1 MLAQNRNLLVAVI
14 AVAILAVAGLTFFNS
29 GPTGSGTVLVY
40 GSVDAEDMQTTI
52 DAFHEAY
59 PEITIDY
66 VRGSPSETYTRIET
80 EINAGAKTAD
90 VVMLS
95 FPGSLSL
102 VDNGFAQQYEAPN
115 AANWPDELKDPNGYW
130 QGVLLLGQVITY
142 NTNLVSEDELPKTL
156 NDLTDPKWNG
166 KITMHDYTRGTTS
179 TRIWATIAEETLGA
193 EATIDFLTKLEANV
207 QPVRQRSTGAQVDEV
222 SRGEYH
228 IGIVGQ
234 LHDVV
239 KAKQDGA
246 PVEILVLE
254 DFPLVWGPTAAVLL
268 EASENPDA
276 AKVWIN
282 FLVSEEAQILIGN
295 VDVRFAALDAIS
307 SQTKHTIEAAK
318 PDGMDLLRYPSADA
332 RAKHDEWHSIFK
344 EIAGV

>member
-1 MLAQNRNLLVAVI
+1 MLAQNRNLLVAVVAI
-14 AVAILAVAGLTFFNS
+14 AILAIAGLTFFNS
-29 GPTGSGTVLVY
+29 GPSGSGTVLVY

-59 PEITIDY
+59 PDIKIDY
-66 VRGSPSETYTRIET
+66 VRGSPSEVYTRIST
-80 EINAGAKTAD
+80 EIDAGAKTAD

-102 VDNGFAQQYEAPN
+102 VDNGFAQSYKAPN
-115 AANWPDELKDPNGYW
+115 AANWPDELKDPDGFW
-130 QGVLLLGQVITY
+130 QGVLILGQVITY

-179 TRIWATIAEETLGA
+179 TRIWATIAEEGNVDV
-193 EATIDFLTKLEANV
+193 EDFLERLEANV
-207 QPVRQRSTGAQVDEV
+207 QPVRQRSTGAQNDEV

-228 IGIVGQ
+228 IGIVAQ

-239 KAKQDGA
+239 KSQMDGA
-246 PVEILVLE
+246 PVAILQLE

-282 FLVSEEAQILIGN
+282 FLVSEDAQILIGN
-295 VDVRFAALDAIS
+295 VDVRFAALPSVEDK
-307 SQTKHTIEAAK
+307 TKHTLGAAT
-318 PDGMDLLRYPSADA
+318 PEGMDILRYPSDAA
-332 RAKHDEWHSIFK
+332 RANHDDWHAIFK

>member
-1 MLAQNRNLLVAVI
+1 
-14 AVAILAVAGLTFFNS
+14 
-29 GPTGSGTVLVY
+29 GPSGSGTVLVY

-59 PEITIDY
+59 PDIKIDY
-66 VRGSPSETYTRIET
+66 VRGSPSEVYTRIST
-80 EINAGAKTAD
+80 EIDAGAKTAD

-102 VDNGFAQQYEAPN
+102 VDNGFAQSYKAPN
-115 AANWPDELKDPNGYW
+115 AANWPDELKDPDGFW
-130 QGVLLLGQVITY
+130 QGVLILGQVITY

-179 TRIWATIAEETLGA
+179 TRIWATIAEEGNVDV
-193 EATIDFLTKLEANV
+193 EDFLERLEANV
-207 QPVRQRSTGAQVDEV
+207 QPVRQRSTGAQNDEV

-228 IGIVGQ
+228 IGIVAQ

-239 KAKQDGA
+239 KSQMDGA
-246 PVEILVLE
+246 PVAILQLE
-254 DFPLVWGPTAAVLL
+254 DFPLMWGPTAAVLL

-282 FLVSEEAQILIGN
+282 FLVSEDAQILIGN
-295 VDVRFAALDAIS
+295 VDVRFAALPSVEDK
-307 SQTKHTIEAAK
+307 TKHTLGAAT
-318 PDGMDLLRYPSADA
+318 PEGMDLLRYPSDAA
-332 RAKHDEWHSIFK
+332 RANHDDWHAIFK

>member
-1 MLAQNRNLLVAVI
+1 MLAQNRNLIVAVVAI
-14 AVAILAVAGLTFFNS
+14 AILAVAGLTVFNS
-29 GPTGSGTVLVY
+29 GPSGSGTVLVY

-59 PEITIDY
+59 PDIKIDY
-66 VRGSPSETYTRIET
+66 VRGSPSEVYTRIST
-80 EINAGAKTAD
+80 EIDAGAKTAD

-102 VDNGFAQQYEAPN
+102 VDDGFAQPYKAPN
-115 AANWPDELKDPNGYW
+115 SADWPADLKDPDGYW

-166 KITMHDYTRGTTS
+166 KITMHDYSRGTTS
-179 TRIWATIAEETLGA
+179 TRIWATIAEETLGK
-193 EATIDFLTKLEANV
+193 EATIDFLTRLEANV

-239 KAKQDGA
+239 NAKMDGA
-246 PVEILVLE
+246 PVEILQLD
-254 DFPLVWGPTAAVLL
+254 DFPMVWGPTAAVLL
-268 EASENPDA
+268 EASENPEA

-282 FLVSEEAQILIGN
+282 FLASEDAQILIGN
-295 VDVRFAALDAIS
+295 VDVRFAALPS
-307 SQTKHTIEAAK
+307 VEGKTKHTIGAAT
-318 PDGMDLLRYPSADA
+318 PEGMDFLRYPSAEA
-332 RAKHDEWHSIFK
+332 RANHAEWTAIFK

>member
-1 MLAQNRNLLVAVI
+1 MLAQNRNLLVAVVAI
-14 AVAILAVAGLTFFNS
+14 AILAIAGLTFFNS
-29 GPTGSGTVLVY
+29 GPSGSGTVLVY

-59 PEITIDY
+59 PDIKIDY
-66 VRGSPSETYTRIET
+66 VRGSPSEVYTRIST
-80 EINAGAKTAD
+80 EIDAGAKTAD

-102 VDNGFAQQYEAPN
+102 VDNGFAQSYKAPN
-115 AANWPDELKDPNGYW
+115 AANWPDELKDPDGYW
-130 QGVLLLGQVITY
+130 QGVLILGQVITY

-179 TRIWATIAEETLGA
+179 TRIWATLAEGDLGK
-193 EATIDFLTKLEANV
+193 EATIDFLTRLEANV
-207 QPVRQRSTGAQVDEV
+207 QPVRQRSTGAQNDEV

-228 IGIVGQ
+228 IGIVAQ

-239 KAKQDGA
+239 KSQMDGA
-246 PVEILVLE
+246 PVAILQLE
-254 DFPLVWGPTAAVLL
+254 DFPLMWGPTAAVLL

-282 FLVSEEAQILIGN
+282 FLVSEDAQILIGN
-295 VDVRFAALDAIS
+295 VDVRFAALPSVEDK
-307 SQTKHTIEAAK
+307 TKHTLGAAT
-318 PDGMDLLRYPSADA
+318 PEGMDLLRYPSAAA
-332 RAKHDEWHSIFK
+332 RANHDDWHAIFK

>member
-1 MLAQNRNLLVAVI
+1 MLAQNRNLLVAVVAI
-14 AVAILAVAGLTFFNS
+14 AILAIAGLTFFNS
-29 GPTGSGTVLVY
+29 GPSGSGTVLVY

-59 PEITIDY
+59 PDIKIDY
-66 VRGSPSETYTRIET
+66 VRGSPSEVYTRIST
-80 EINAGAKTAD
+80 EIDAGAKTAD

-102 VDNGFAQQYEAPN
+102 VDNGFAQSYKAPN
-115 AANWPDELKDPNGYW
+115 AANWPDELKDPDGYW
-130 QGVLLLGQVITY
+130 QGVLILGQVITY

-179 TRIWATIAEETLGA
+179 TRIWATIAEEGNVDV
-193 EATIDFLTKLEANV
+193 EDFLERLEANI
-207 QPVRQRSTGAQVDEV
+207 QPVRQRSTGAQNDEV

-228 IGIVGQ
+228 IGIVAQ
-234 LHDVV
+234 LHDVI
-239 KAKQDGA
+239 KSQMDGA
-246 PVEILVLE
+246 PVAILQLE

-282 FLVSEEAQILIGN
+282 FLVSEDAQILIGN
-295 VDVRFAALDAIS
+295 VDVRFAALPSVEDK
-307 SQTKHTIEAAK
+307 TKHTLGAAT
-318 PDGMDLLRYPSADA
+318 PEGMDILRYPSDAA
-332 RAKHDEWHSIFK
+332 RANHDDWHAIFK

>member
-1 MLAQNRNLLVAVI
+1 MLAQNRNLLVAVVAI
-14 AVAILAVAGLTFFNS
+14 AILAIAGLTFFNS
-29 GPTGSGTVLVY
+29 GPSGSGTVLVY

-59 PEITIDY
+59 PDIKIDY
-66 VRGSPSETYTRIET
+66 VRGSPSEVYTRIST
-80 EINAGAKTAD
+80 EIDAGAKTAD

-102 VDNGFAQQYEAPN
+102 VDNGFAQSYKAPN
-115 AANWPDELKDPNGYW
+115 AANWPDELKDPDGFW
-130 QGVLLLGQVITY
+130 QGVLILGQVITY

-179 TRIWATIAEETLGA
+179 TRIWATIAEEGNVDV
-193 EATIDFLTKLEANV
+193 EDFLERLEANV
-207 QPVRQRSTGAQVDEV
+207 QPVRQRSTGAQNDEV

-228 IGIVGQ
+228 IGIVAQ

-239 KAKQDGA
+239 KSQMDGA
-246 PVEILVLE
+246 PVAILQLE
-254 DFPLVWGPTAAVLL
+254 DFPLMWGPTAAVLL

-282 FLVSEEAQILIGN
+282 FLVSEDAQILIGN
-295 VDVRFAALDAIS
+295 VDVRFAALPSVEDK
-307 SQTKHTIEAAK
+307 TKHTLGAAT
-318 PDGMDLLRYPSADA
+318 PEGMDILRYPSDAA
-332 RAKHDEWHSIFK
+332 RANHDDWHAIFK

>member
-1 MLAQNRNLLVAVI
+1 MLAQNRNLLVAVVAI
-14 AVAILAVAGLTFFNS
+14 AILAIAGLTFFNS
-29 GPTGSGTVLVY
+29 GPSGSGTVLVY

-59 PEITIDY
+59 PDIKIDY
-66 VRGSPSETYTRIET
+66 VRGSPSEVYTRIST
-80 EINAGAKTAD
+80 EIDAGAKTAD

-102 VDNGFAQQYEAPN
+102 VDNGFAQSYKAPN
-115 AANWPDELKDPNGYW
+115 AANWPDELKDPDGFW
-130 QGVLLLGQVITY
+130 QGVLILGQVITY

-179 TRIWATIAEETLGA
+179 TRIWATIAEEGNVDV
-193 EATIDFLTKLEANV
+193 EDFLERLEANV
-207 QPVRQRSTGAQVDEV
+207 QPVRQRSTGAQNDEV

-228 IGIVGQ
+228 IGIVAQ

-239 KAKQDGA
+239 KSQMDGA
-246 PVEILVLE
+246 PVAILQLE
-254 DFPLVWGPTAAVLL
+254 DFPLMWGPTAAVLL

-282 FLVSEEAQILIGN
+282 FLVSEDAQILIGN
-295 VDVRFAALDAIS
+295 VDVRFAALPSVEDK
-307 SQTKHTIEAAK
+307 TKHTLGAAT
-318 PDGMDLLRYPSADA
+318 PEGMDLLRYPSDAA
-332 RAKHDEWHSIFK
+332 RANHDDWHAIFK

>member
-1 MLAQNRNLLVAVI
+1 MLAQNRNLLVAVVAI
-14 AVAILAVAGLTFFNS
+14 AILAIAGLTFFNS
-29 GPTGSGTVLVY
+29 GPSGSGTVLVY

-59 PEITIDY
+59 PDIKIDY
-66 VRGSPSETYTRIET
+66 VRGSPSEVYTRIST
-80 EINAGAKTAD
+80 EIDAGAKTAD

-102 VDNGFAQQYEAPN
+102 VDNGFAQSYKAPN
-115 AANWPDELKDPNGYW
+115 AANWPDELKDPDGFW
-130 QGVLLLGQVITY
+130 QGVLILGQVITY

-179 TRIWATIAEETLGA
+179 TRIWATLAEGDLGK
-193 EATIDFLTKLEANV
+193 EATIDFLTRLEANV
-207 QPVRQRSTGAQVDEV
+207 QPVRQRSTGAQNDEV

-228 IGIVGQ
+228 IGIVAQ
-234 LHDVV
+234 LHDVI
-239 KAKQDGA
+239 KSQMDGA
-246 PVEILVLE
+246 PVAILQLE

-282 FLVSEEAQILIGN
+282 FLVSEDAQILIGN
-295 VDVRFAALDAIS
+295 VDVRFAALPS
-307 SQTKHTIEAAK
+307 VEGKTKHTIGSAA
-318 PDGMDLLRYPSADA
+318 PEGMDLLRYPSDAA
-332 RAKHDEWHSIFK
+332 RANHDDWHAIFK

>member
-1 MLAQNRNLLVAVI
+1 MLAQNRNLLVAVVAI
-14 AVAILAVAGLTFFNS
+14 AILAIAGLTFFNS
-29 GPTGSGTVLVY
+29 GPSGSGTVLVY

-59 PEITIDY
+59 PDIKIDY
-66 VRGSPSETYTRIET
+66 VRGSPSEVYTRIST
-80 EINAGAKTAD
+80 EIDAGAKTAD

-102 VDNGFAQQYEAPN
+102 VDNGFAQSYKAPN
-115 AANWPDELKDPNGYW
+115 AANWPDELKDPDGFW
-130 QGVLLLGQVITY
+130 QGVLILGQVITY

-179 TRIWATIAEETLGA
+179 TRIWATIAEEGNVDV
-193 EATIDFLTKLEANV
+193 EDFLERLEANV
-207 QPVRQRSTGAQVDEV
+207 QPIRQRSTGAQNDEV

-228 IGIVGQ
+228 IGIVAQ
-234 LHDVV
+234 LHDVI
-239 KAKQDGA
+239 KSQMDGA
-246 PVEILVLE
+246 PVAILQLE
-254 DFPLVWGPTAAVLL
+254 DFPLMWGPTAAVLL

-282 FLVSEEAQILIGN
+282 FLVSEDAQILIGN
-295 VDVRFAALDAIS
+295 VDVRFAALPSVEDK
-307 SQTKHTIEAAK
+307 TKHTLGAAT
-318 PDGMDLLRYPSADA
+318 PEGMDILRYPSDAA
-332 RAKHDEWHSIFK
+332 RANHDDWHAIFK

>member
-1 MLAQNRNLLVAVI
+1 MLAQNRNLLVAVVAI
-14 AVAILAVAGLTFFNS
+14 AILAIAGLTFFNS
-29 GPTGSGTVLVY
+29 GPSGSGTVLVY

-59 PEITIDY
+59 PDIKIDY
-66 VRGSPSETYTRIET
+66 VRGSPSEVYTRIST
-80 EINAGAKTAD
+80 EIDAGAKTAD

-102 VDNGFAQQYEAPN
+102 VDNGFAQSYKAPN
-115 AANWPDELKDPNGYW
+115 AANWPDELKDPDGFW
-130 QGVLLLGQVITY
+130 QGVLILGQVITY

-179 TRIWATIAEETLGA
+179 TRIWATIAEEGNVDVR
-193 EATIDFLTKLEANV
+193 DFLTRLEANV
-207 QPVRQRSTGAQVDEV
+207 QPVRQRSTGAQNDEV

-228 IGIVGQ
+228 IGIVAQ

-239 KAKQDGA
+239 KSQMDGA
-246 PVEILVLE
+246 PVAILQLE

-295 VDVRFAALDAIS
+295 VDVRFAALPSVEDK
-307 SQTKHTIEAAK
+307 TKHTLGAAT
-318 PDGMDLLRYPSADA
+318 PEGMDLLRYPSDAA
-332 RAKHDEWHSIFK
+332 RANHDDWHAIFK

>member
-1 MLAQNRNLLVAVI
+1 MLAQNRNLLVAV
-14 AVAILAVAGLTFFNS
+14 VAIAILVIAGLTFFNS
-29 GPTGSGTVLVY
+29 GPSGSGTVLVY

-59 PEITIDY
+59 PDIKIDY
-66 VRGSPSETYTRIET
+66 VRGSPSEVYTRIST
-80 EINAGAKTAD
+80 EIDAGAKTAD

-102 VDNGFAQQYEAPN
+102 VDDGFAQPYKSPN
-115 AANWPDELKDPNGYW
+115 SDNWPADLKDPAGYW
-130 QGVLLLGQVITY
+130 QGVLLLGQVIVY

-166 KITMHDYTRGTTS
+166 KITMHDYTTGTTS

-193 EATIDFLTKLEANV
+193 EATIDFLTRLEANV

-239 KAKQDGA
+239 NAKMDGA
-246 PVEILVLE
+246 PVEILQLA
-254 DFPLVWGPTAAVLL
+254 DFPMVWGPTAAVLL
-268 EASENPDA
+268 EASENTEA

-282 FLVSEEAQILIGN
+282 FLASEEAQILIGD
-295 VDVRFAALDAIS
+295 VDVRFAALPS
-307 SQTKHTIEAAK
+307 VEGKTKHTMGSATPA
-318 PDGMDLLRYPSADA
+318 GMDFLRYPSAEA
-332 RAKHDEWHSIFK
+332 RANHAEWTAIFK